1 MIPDDPFPLD
11 SPLLSFTNSRND
23 FWTIRDACEGVQIFG
38 ELGSGK
44 TSGSGQA
51 IATAYLAAGFGG
63 LVLTAKKEERELWE
77 KLARVTRREQDLIIF
92 SPEQPHGFNF
102 LSYEMRRP
110 GKGAGDTGN
119 LVKLFR
125 YILDFQQ
132 QKTGN
137 NQEPYWDNAVN
148 QLLRNA
154 IDIATTA
161 KGNLQLSDVRDI
173 IKTAPLSS
181 AQLESPEWLNQSF
194 CLEMIRAAFDR
205 EDLDEQKRRDVK
217 AAAEYW
223 TEEFPNLAEKTRSI
237 IVSMFTGL
245 ADNFL
250 RGQMFNLFCNKL
262 TIVPE
267 MSATGKIIILDLPVK
282 EYGESG
288 RLAQV
293 LFKYLWQQAQERRN
307 VSEKPRPVF
316 LWADEAQDFCASYD
330 MQFQATARSS
340 RVCTVYLTQNLP
352 NYYAAFGNGDKGKHE
367 AESLLGNLA
376 TKIFHANGERVTN
389 EYAAETIGRS
399 WQRRTNT
406 NTSRSDQGGQNQSST
421 SSGTSES
428 LDYDVLPREFTQL
441 RTGGAPNNYI
451 VEGCIFKSGRQWA
464 TTGKSHAFVE
474 FSQKLETYG

>member
-1 MIPDDPFPLD
+1 MIPDEPFPLD

-38 ELGSGK
+38 ANGSGK

-77 KLARVTRREQDLIIF
+77 TYAKARGREQDLIIF
-92 SPEQPHGFNF
+92 SPDQPHGFNF

-132 QKTGN
+132 QKTSSS
-137 NQEPYWDNAVN
+137 QDSYWDNALN

-154 IDIATTA
+154 IDIATAA
-161 KGNLQLSDVRDI
+161 KGSLQLSDVSDI
-173 IKTAPLSS
+173 IKTAPLSQ

-194 CLEMIRAAFDR
+194 CLQTIRAAFDR
-205 EDLDEQKRRDVK
+205 EDLTEQKRRDVK
-217 AAAEYW
+217 AAADYW
-223 TEEFPNLAEKTRSI
+223 TGEFPNLAEKTRSI

-293 LFKYLWQQAQERRN
+293 LFKYLWQQAVERRN
-307 VSEKPRPVF
+307 VAEKPRPVF
-316 LWADEAQDFCASYD
+316 LWADEAQNFCASYD
-330 MQFQATARSS
+330 MQFQATARAS
-340 RVCTVYLTQNLP
+340 RACTVYISQNLP
-352 NYYAAFGNGDKGKHE
+352 LYYAAFGSGDKGKQE
-367 AESLLGNLA
+367 AEALLGNLA
-376 TKIFHANGERVTN
+376 TKIFHANGDRATN
-389 EYAAETIGRS
+389 DFAAETIGRS

-441 RTGGAPNNYI
+441 RTGGAQNNYT
-451 VEGCIFKSGRQWA
+451 VEGYIFKSGKQWT
-464 TTGKSHAFVE
+464 TTGKSHIKIS
-474 FSQKLETYG
+474 FSQHNDL